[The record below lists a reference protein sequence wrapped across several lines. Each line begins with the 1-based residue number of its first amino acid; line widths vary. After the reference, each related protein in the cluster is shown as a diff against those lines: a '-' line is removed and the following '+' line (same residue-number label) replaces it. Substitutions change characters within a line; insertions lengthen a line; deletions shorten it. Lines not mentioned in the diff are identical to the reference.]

1 MQMRSR
7 LAEHIV
13 EVLRYGADRGSVSLL
28 ERHTAQQWKQVLP
41 WLDASGLALY
51 FLDRIETLGASAAL
65 PPATLARLRQNLA
78 DNRERTAALLAEMRA
93 IHREFDA
100 AGVEFAVLKGY
111 SLVPDYCPAAA
122 LRHQC
127 DLDYLVAPPH
137 LHRALGVLCD
147 LDYSRVRTSSGT
159 YTFARSTGEMPS
171 RNHIYTPGVN
181 YSIELHAA
189 LWENQEVATLE
200 PLTGVLA
207 RRRLHWA
214 CGLTFPALAPE
225 DRFIHQCIHL
235 LSHTL
240 QFWIRLAWLYELA
253 GFLAG
258 ARADAAFWQSVE
270 ERIAGAAC
278 IAKAVRL
285 ATLLAIC
292 IFGGQAPRLQIGGH
306 PSLAL
311 WVREYGGEWA
321 MYGLPGSKLS
331 LFLFREFTDE
341 QRWRQLERRRLFPVH
356 RPPAATQLSFWR
368 PRRSLRSRLA
378 ELRYAGR
385 RLRFHIRETWRY
397 LRERPHWQRRLLT
410 LQQAVPPAHVE
421 TVLQ

>member
-1 MQMRSR
+1 MRSR

-13 EVLRYGADRGSVSLL
+13 GVLRYEADRGSVSLL
-28 ERHTAQQWKQVLP
+28 ERHTAREWKQVLP

-51 FLDRIETLGASAAL
+51 FLDRIVTLGASAAL

-127 DLDYLVAPPH
+127 DLDYLVAQSH
-137 LHRALGVLCD
+137 LHRAFAVLCD
-147 LDYSRVRTSSGT
+147 LGYSRVRTSSGT
-159 YTFARSTGEMPS
+159 YTFARSAGEMPS
-171 RNHIYTPGVN
+171 RNHIYNPGVN
-181 YSIELHAA
+181 YSIELHTA
-189 LWENQEVATLE
+189 LWENHEVATFE
-200 PLTGVLA
+200 PLSGVLA

-240 QFWIRLAWLYELA
+240 QFWIRLAWLFELA

-258 ARADAAFWQSVE
+258 PRTDVAFWQSVE
-270 ERIAGAAC
+270 ERIGGAAC

-285 ATLLAIC
+285 ATLLAVG
-292 IFGGQAPRLQIGGH
+292 IFGGQAPRFSTGDY

-311 WVREYGGEWA
+311 WVHEYGGEWA
-321 MYGLPGSKLS
+321 MHGLPGSKLS

-341 QRWRQLERRRLFPVH
+341 QRWRQLEQRRLFPVH
-356 RPPAATQLSFWR
+356 RPPAVTQTSFWH
-368 PRRSLRSRLA
+368 PRRSLRSHLA
-378 ELRYAGR
+378 ECRYAGR
-385 RLRFHIRETWRY
+385 RLMFHICESWRY
-397 LRERPHWQRRLLT
+397 LRERPRWQRRLLT
-410 LQQAVPPAHVE
+410 LQQAVPPPQVE
-421 TVLQ
+421 TVLR